1 MVVVLTINDYLS
13 PDKLPDMT
21 SILIREVLLNNSQ
34 VIQVRHGD
42 LTQEET
48 DAIVNAANTHLS
60 HGGGVAGAIVSRG
73 GYSIQEESDAW
84 VSRHGV
90 VPTGQI
96 AVTGAGK
103 LPCKVIIHAVGPVWH
118 GGNHN
123 EEELLRM
130 AVWNS
135 LAKAD
140 ELKLRSIAI
149 PAISSGIFG
158 FPKERCAEILIATA
172 FNFYKQ
178 HPSSSVQEIRFTNV
192 DRPTV
197 EIFESVLGNMSIQGG
212 V

>member
-1 MVVVLTINDYLS
+1 MEVSANDRQVLHI
-13 PDKLPDMT
+13 
-21 SILIREVLLNNSQ
+21 
-34 VIQVRHGD
+34 RHGD

-73 GYSIQEESDAW
+73 GYLIQEESDAW
-84 VSRHGV
+84 VRRHGV
-90 VPTGQI
+90 VPTGQV

-103 LPCKVIIHAVGPVWH
+103 LPCRIVIHAVGPVWH

-135 LAKAD
+135 LVKAD
-140 ELKLRSIAI
+140 ELRLRSIAI
-149 PAISSGIFG
+149 PAISSGIFS
-158 FPKERCAEILIATA
+158 FPKERCAEILIAAA
-172 FNFYKQ
+172 FDFYKQ
-178 HPSSSVQEIRFTNV
+178 HPDSSVQEIRFTNI

-197 EIFESVLGNMSIQGG
+197 EVFRTILENIGSQGG